1 MAQPRLVRVLHF
13 AQDCDTSGFFGQLAR
28 FHDRSRFKMFFGTLG
43 VITPELRRSVE
54 EQGVQVLSLDSG
66 SRFSYPRRL
75 PTVVAALRQ
84 LRIDILHTHLFDA
97 SVVGLT
103 AGVLAGVPL
112 RVMTRHYSDYH
123 TRIGKRWHVGLDRMC
138 TRLAHS
144 VIAVSHQ
151 TRRVMLEEE
160 GAPAEKVVVI
170 HNGIDLSRVKSPSY
184 EEVAQLRRELDVE
197 NCAMVSVIARL
208 HPEKGHEYLFR
219 ALPRLLSATRGKLRL
234 LVAGAGPFRETY
246 GREVSGLGVEEAVR
260 FLGFRTDIARILS
273 VSDVVVLPS
282 VAEAFGLVLAEAM
295 AMEKAVVATR
305 VGGIPEIIQD
315 GVTGVLVPPASPE
328 ALADAILALLR
339 DPVRRAQLGRAGRRR
354 VEEAFRFERM
364 MEGYEAVYETLLEKV
379 RLGVA
384 G

>member
-184 EEVAQLRRELDVE
+184 EEVAQPRRELDVE